1 MVTLVLVLVLV
12 MVMTTWGEEGV
23 TRIQGVHPELRWARD
38 IPPLHTQHSGWWT
51 VVTFHLLYVPLVP
64 AAGQSRKVA
73 SWLESYQDL
82 LGQFIPSETTPT
94 PTPTTTPAPR
104 SLLMSLI
111 GDFIPYIT
119 GAEGGEGAAGRGEG
133 GTDPGDGLGDSEDL
147 RDSDGDQILRR
158 QGLAFDTRGGPRKR
172 WEN

>member
-1 MVTLVLVLVLV
+1 M
-12 MVMTTWGEEGV
+12 
-23 TRIQGVHPELRWARD
+23 
-38 IPPLHTQHSGWWT
+38 
-51 VVTFHLLYVPLVP
+51 
-64 AAGQSRKVA
+64 A

-119 GAEGGEGAAGRGEG
+119 GAEGGEGGEGAAGRGEG

-158 QGLAFDTRGGPRKR
+158 QGLAFDVRGGPRKR

>member
-1 MVTLVLVLVLV
+1 M
-12 MVMTTWGEEGV
+12 
-23 TRIQGVHPELRWARD
+23 
-38 IPPLHTQHSGWWT
+38 
-51 VVTFHLLYVPLVP
+51 
-64 AAGQSRKVA
+64 A

-82 LGQFIPSETTPT
+82 LGQFISSDTTTTPAT
-94 PTPTTTPAPR
+94 TTTTTTTPAPR

-133 GTDPGDGLGDSEDL
+133 GEGGTDPGDGLGDSEDGG
-147 RDSDGDQILRR
+147 DSDGDQILRR

>member
-1 MVTLVLVLVLV
+1 MGPRYPAPAHSTLRLVFIFTNDLQYHLS
-12 MVMTTWGEEGV
+12 
-23 TRIQGVHPELRWARD
+23 
-38 IPPLHTQHSGWWT
+38 PLIT
-51 VVTFHLLYVPLVP
+51 LVP

-82 LGQFIPSETTPT
+82 LGQFIPSETTTT
-94 PTPTTTPAPR
+94 PATTTKSTTTTPAPR

-119 GAEGGEGAAGRGEG
+119 GADGGEGAAVLGEG

-158 QGLAFDTRGGPRKR
+158 QGLAFDTRGGQRKR